1 MPEFSII
8 VPIYKVEKYLEICI
22 DSIIG
27 QSFCNFELIL
37 VDDGSP
43 DTCGE
48 ICDRYSS
55 SDTRV
60 KVVHKENGGLS
71 SARNAGLDIA
81 TGKYVIFIDS
91 DDFWDDASAL
101 EHIHINLTETD
112 ADVLVFTAKRYYE
125 SEDKYTYIITSDVD
139 RTKIIDK
146 DVNASIRYMIE
157 NNIYRA
163 AAWNKVVKKSI
174 IDSYSIVCIHAPFP
188 GKFGAYFTTLTRVA
202 VPIFFMITGYFYG
215 DTVARHKENR
225 QIRKIFYLV
234 VRANS
239 IFFIWNIALGI
250 LKRDSIVTYVRKIF
264 TGKSILKF
272 LVLNESPLA
281 GHLWYLGAILYVL
294 VIVLLVD
301 RFNCKKVLYYLTP
314 VLLIADLVFGKYSL
328 LIFHREFPYI
338 LVRNFLCVGIP
349 YFCIGNLIREK
360 RCSEKWN
367 RKILQVLIVVFTIT
381 SLAERF
387 VLVSAG
393 LNATRDHYLSTTFL
407 AICLFVYTL
416 KSNWHNKGL
425 AVIGRKCST
434 WLYIIHPIFITAFS
448 VATGKLGIKSIYRCV
463 APIVTYCATLTFLI
477 VMCRLKSL
485 LVKNNQRK

>member
-1 MPEFSII
+1 MHQRLIIAGIAFLAFLLNGKRGTLVWCIVAIILTWFVSTEQKSKFVTRLIIIACVSVVLLQFAVENMETVSNLFVSI
-8 VPIYKVEKYLEICI
+8 
-22 DSIIG
+22 
-27 QSFCNFELIL
+27 
-37 VDDGSP
+37 
-43 DTCGE
+43 
-48 ICDRYSS
+48 
-55 SDTRV
+55 
-60 KVVHKENGGLS
+60 
-71 SARNAGLDIA
+71 
-81 TGKYVIFIDS
+81 
-91 DDFWDDASAL
+91 
-101 EHIHINLTETD
+101 
-112 ADVLVFTAKRYYE
+112 
-125 SEDKYTYIITSDVD
+125 
-139 RTKIIDK
+139 
-146 DVNASIRYMIE
+146 
-157 NNIYRA
+157 
-163 AAWNKVVKKSI
+163 
-174 IDSYSIVCIHAPFP
+174 
-188 GKFGAYFTTLTRVA
+188 
-202 VPIFFMITGYFYG
+202 YFYG

-314 VLLIADLVFGKYSL
+314 VLLIADLVFGKHSL

>member
-1 MPEFSII
+1 MSRSKELVKNTAILTIGKMCTQFVSFLLLPLYTALLSTEEYGI
-8 VPIYKVEKYLEICI
+8 VDLFTTYIA
-22 DSIIG
+22 
-27 QSFCNFELIL
+27 LIL
-37 VDDGSP
+37 PLV
-43 DTCGE
+43 CWQ
-48 ICDRYSS
+48 
-55 SDTRV
+55 
-60 KVVHKENGGLS
+60 
-71 SARNAGLDIA
+71 LDQ
-81 TGKYVIFIDS
+81 GIF
-91 DDFWDDASAL
+91 
-101 EHIHINLTETD
+101 
-112 ADVLVFTAKRYYE
+112 R
-125 SEDKYTYIITSDVD
+125 
-139 RTKIIDK
+139 
-146 DVNASIRYMIE
+146 
-157 NNIYRA
+157 
-163 AAWNKVVKKSI
+163 
-174 IDSYSIVCIHAPFP
+174 
-188 GKFGAYFTTLTRVA
+188 
-202 VPIFFMITGYFYG
+202 FMIDCREDETKTKAYFYG